1 MRKLHHLRLTIFL
14 LFTLLV
20 LVTAIVP
27 VVEMPLLPLLAAEEA
42 QLDIGELTLR
52 ISNGVAWGAG
62 LKHV

>member
-52 ISNGVAWGAG
+52 ISNGV
-62 LKHV
+62 V